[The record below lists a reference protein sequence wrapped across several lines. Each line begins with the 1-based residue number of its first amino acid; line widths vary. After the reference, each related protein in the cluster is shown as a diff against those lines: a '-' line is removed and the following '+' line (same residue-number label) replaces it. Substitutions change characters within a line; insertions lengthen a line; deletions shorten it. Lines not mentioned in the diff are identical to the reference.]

1 MKKMIIFTLILTL
14 AVIPL
19 YSQNVT
25 KTGTTAAGFLNIDVG
40 ARAVGMGSAFVT
52 VSDDPT
58 AIYWNPAGLARMTN
72 TAAMFSHTQWL
83 ADINFNFAAI
93 VIPTATMGTFAA
105 SATFLSMADME
116 RTTVSQPMGT
126 GEMFSAGSYAMA
138 VSYSRKL
145 TDRFSIGGNVK
156 YIQESIFHSTAS
168 GFAVDVGTLF
178 ETQFNG
184 LMIGMSISNYGTKLQ
199 MLGQDMLVQA
209 DPDPSV
215 AGNNGQINANFE
227 TDQYDLPL
235 MFRVGIGIDVLKGAG
250 NSNLILAADALHPND
265 DVEYVNVGAEYT
277 FNNMISMRA
286 GYKTLFALD
295 SEEGLSLG
303 GGFRYRIMDFSELR
317 LDYAYQD
324 FGFLNNIQKFSI
336 TLGF

>member
-1 MKKMIIFTLILTL
+1 MKKMIIFTLILLL

-58 AIYWNPAGLARMTN
+58 AIYWNPAGLARMTS
-72 TAAMFSHTQWL
+72 TQAMFSHTQWL
-83 ADINFNFAAI
+83 ADIAFNFAAI
-93 VIPTATMGTFAA
+93 AVPTPSMGTFGV
-105 SATFLSMADME
+105 SATFLTMDDME
-116 RTTVSQPMGT
+116 RTTISDPMGT
-126 GEMFSAGSYAMA
+126 GEMFSAGSYAVA
-138 VSYSRKL
+138 LSYSRRL

-156 YIQESIFHSTAS
+156 YIQENIFHSTAN
-168 GFAVDVGTLF
+168 GFAIDIGTLF

-199 MLGQDMLVQA
+199 MIGQDMLVQA
-209 DPDPSV
+209 DPDPTL

-227 TDQYDLPL
+227 TEQYDLPL

-265 DVEYVNVGAEYT
+265 DVEFVNVGAEYT
-277 FNNMISMRA
+277 FNNMISLRA
-286 GYKTLFALD
+286 GYKTLFAQD

-303 GGFRYRIMDFSELR
+303 GGLRYRIMDFSELR

-324 FGFLNNIQKFSI
+324 FGILNNIQKFSI
-336 TLGF
+336 SLGF